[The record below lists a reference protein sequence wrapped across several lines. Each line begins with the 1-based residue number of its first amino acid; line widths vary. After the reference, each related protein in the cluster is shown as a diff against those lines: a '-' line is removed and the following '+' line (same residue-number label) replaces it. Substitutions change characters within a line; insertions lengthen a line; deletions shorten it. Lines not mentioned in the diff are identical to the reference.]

1 MDANWFLSLYFRPRN
16 RMLPELIDQYGTRT
30 PLNEIG
36 KKQLMEVIKQSFLLN
51 IEDPIILY
59 NGTHHIQHLDKLL
72 VTPRHKQ
79 LLQNSPVHVYFFEP
93 LTHYRKDYNFIQSH
107 TLKINND
114 PYEIEQIRAYE
125 LDSLQ
130 EWAQQNEFPDV
141 RVYCTDWKSWE
152 HYQPLYPNLKL
163 LSMDVFVAWWTQRY
177 SWQETRS
184 SMIVGKKEWWH
195 GQYQPETITKKFWSG
210 AWRYE
215 PYRHFL
221 TAFLVDRDIHKNGNV
236 SFYFKI
242 SNEEMKRR
250 MWFGWKEIALKY
262 PSLANSIING
272 NSKLQNIVPLSFACE
287 NVSALGENGDDP
299 NFSSK
304 DGNSN
309 LRTTQDPEDEYLES
323 FCAIVQE
330 SRFTQPWPNISEK
343 TLNAIK
349 SYKPFILAGPPGTL
363 EMLHDMGFKTFEKY
377 WPEDYDKITNNIDR
391 IARIC
396 EVIDYI
402 NSFSI
407 KELIEIHKDMESI
420 VIHNKENLKNV
431 VDYYNNLNA
440 KLIEKIP

>member
-16 RMLPELIDQYGTRT
+16 RMLPELIDEHGNRT
-30 PLNEIG
+30 KLNEIG
-36 KKQLMEVIKQSFLLN
+36 KKQLMEVIKQSFLLHV
-51 IEDPIILY
+51 EEPIILY
-59 NGTHHIQHLDKLL
+59 NGTHYIQHLDKLII
-72 VTPRHKQ
+72 TPRHKK
-79 LLQNSPVHVYFFEP
+79 LLQENPVNVYFFEP
-93 LTHYRKDYNFIQSH
+93 LTHYRTDYNFLQSH

-114 PYEIEQIRAYE
+114 AYEIERIRAYE

-130 EWAQQNEFPDV
+130 EWAVKHDFPDV
-141 RVYCTDWKSWE
+141 RVFCTDWKSWE

-163 LSMDVFVAWWTQRY
+163 LSMDVFVAWWCQRY
-177 SWQETRS
+177 SFQETRS
-184 SMIVGKKEWWH
+184 AVGAGQKEWWH
-195 GQYQPETITKKFWSG
+195 GQYDPSLIRKKFWSG

-221 TAFLVDRDIHKNGNV
+221 SAFLVDRDIHLDNNV

-242 SNEEMKRR
+242 NNDEMKRR
-250 MWFGWKEIALKY
+250 MWFGWKELSIKY
-262 PSLANSIING
+262 PSLASSVLNG
-272 NSKLQNIVPLSFACE
+272 NTKLQEVVPLSFACE
-287 NVSALGENGDDP
+287 NVTALGEHGDDP

-304 DGNSN
+304 NASLN
-309 LRTTQDPEDEYLES
+309 IRTTQDPEDEYLES

-349 SYKPFILAGPPGTL
+349 NYKPFVLAGPPGTL
-363 EMLHDMGFKTFEKY
+363 EMLHEMGFKTFSAY
-377 WPEDYDKITNNIDR
+377 WPEDYDKIVNNVDR

-396 EVIDYI
+396 EIIDYI

-407 KELIEIHKDMESI
+407 KELQEIYKDMEKI

-431 VDYYNNLNA
+431 VQYYHDLNN
-440 KLIEKIP
+440 KLIQTIQ